1 MKKFS
6 KFISIVLIVLIMSTF
21 AFSAFAETND
31 LSGTTINV
39 YNWGQYISDG
49 TDDYIDVNKAFTEKT
64 GIKVNYLTFDSN
76 ESLYTKLK
84 TGGAE
89 YDVII
94 PSDYMIHRLIDEGL
108 IQKINFDNIP
118 NYKYISDA
126 YKNTTYDPNN
136 EYSVPYTWG
145 AVGIIY
151 NDKHVDEADLGS
163 WSLLWNSKYSGKI
176 LMFDNPRD
184 SFGAAELYLGY
195 SLNTEDEAEIKAAA
209 DLLAKQK
216 PLLQSY
222 VMDQIYSQ
230 MTHEEAWIAPYY
242 SGDYLQMSVDNENL
256 KFFYPKEGFN
266 LFIDACCIPTSSK
279 NTAAAEAYINFLCDP
294 EIMAENLTY
303 LGYSAPSEEAKKL
316 MDPETT
322 SNEVAYP
329 SEEILALGEAF
340 LNLSAETTRLMDSL
354 WLKVKTDN
362 SQSGES
368 NSSVY
373 IGLAVIVAAIA
384 VFLFVRSEMQRRK
397 RAARD
402 SSRKK

>member
-1 MKKFS
+1 
-6 KFISIVLIVLIMSTF
+6 MSTF

-368 NSSVY
+368 NSSIY

>member
-6 KFISIVLIVLIMSTF
+6 KIISIVLIVLIMSTF

-340 LNLSAETTRLMDSL
+340 LNLSPESTRLMDSL

-368 NSSVY
+368 NSSIY

-384 VFLFVRSEMQRRK
+384 IFLFVRSEMQRRR